1 MLVLQAQA
9 PSRSPKTHRKGKCW
23 GVVAHTGHPSPGK
36 AEACGSS
43 EFTGQLP
50 AAPIWWVLGQW
61 KVLSQRQKKQIK
73 NKQDMAG
80 ALRAAPEAVLWPGHG
95 CTHVWPCI
103 PIEKLLADKYSQ
115 VFCMWSLKSC
125 YLMLFVVGTL
135 KKAVMY
141 LRTVNSS
148 GTGEF
153 LVFSPSFA
161 FSLQISTCIALHPL
175 SKALVLPRS
184 NYEGKKKPKLPFVI
198 LSIQGL
204 GKSGWQ
210 RTDNYL
216 QSTFS

>member
-1 MLVLQAQA
+1 
-9 PSRSPKTHRKGKCW
+9 
-23 GVVAHTGHPSPGK
+23 
-36 AEACGSS
+36 
-43 EFTGQLP
+43 
-50 AAPIWWVLGQW
+50 
-61 KVLSQRQKKQIK
+61 
-73 NKQDMAG
+73 MAG

-184 NYEGKKKPKLPFVI
+184 NYEGKKKNRNY
-198 LSIQGL
+198 LSSSYLFRVLENRADNELTIICNPLSVNFSINWAQGL
-204 GKSGWQ
+204 LTNKIYYSSENPLFKASDLPSISLVIAIKLSWELI
-210 RTDNYL
+210 YAIV
-216 QSTFS
+216 FSL